1 MSWIA
6 LLTRESTVPIRRIAM
21 GSAMSGA
28 CRSAVLGTV
37 IGALGVVGDYQKT
50 LEYLF
55 FFILLVVA
63 YKLLHAFE
71 LERISAEVEDIA
83 HRMRTRIIDKLQCAE
98 LRHHEKIS
106 RAEVLAGLN
115 NELPAITRAV
125 ITLFNAI
132 QAGTTIG
139 FTLFFI
145 GSMSQVAF
153 FFIFFGGA
161 ATVSAQVAI
170 FRRIRKDTGEL
181 YPLETSLN
189 EVVADALEGFRETKL
204 DGRKRAGV
212 LGTVSALSDRLTK
225 SRKKV
230 QKLLSQQL
238 VIAQVS
244 YMVMVGVVV
253 FVAPKV
259 DAAFEDTILRTAISM
274 IFLMGP
280 LNTFVGTFQV
290 LINVNAA
297 AHNVMELEATI
308 DALAREDASAD
319 IAENWARQIEAIETA
334 QPIEFK
340 TAITLS
346 AVGFVH
352 HTTPELHPF
361 RIGPID
367 LDLKRG
373 EIMLIVGGNG
383 SGKST
388 VLKVLTGLYRPTSG
402 SLAVDGVTIGSGNV
416 QQYREHFG
424 VIFADHHLFTRLY
437 GLEAVDLARLAELMD
452 LTGLTGKTSYTN
464 GRFDTIKLSTGQRKR
479 LALVE
484 MLMEDKQILVF
495 DEWAAEQDPPSRA
508 RFYGEIL
515 PDLKAKGKTIIAVSH
530 DDAFFHIADVTV
542 RMELG
547 KIASLERRNAGQ

>member
-1 MSWIA
+1 MSWIG
-6 LLTRESTVPIRRIAM
+6 LLTRESKVPIRRIAM
-21 GSAMSGA
+21 GSALSGA

-37 IGALGVVGDYQKT
+37 IGALGVVGDEQKT

-55 FFILLVVA
+55 FFILLVIA
-63 YKLLHAFE
+63 YKMLHSFE
-71 LERISAEVEDIA
+71 LERISSEVEDIA
-83 HRMRTRIIDKLQCAE
+83 HRMRTRIIGKLQCAE

-115 NELPAITRAV
+115 SELPAISRAV

-145 GSMSQVAF
+145 GSMSQTAF
-153 FFIFFGGA
+153 FFIFTGA
-161 ATVSAQVAI
+161 ALTLSAQAAI
-170 FRRIRKDTGEL
+170 FRRIRADTGAL
-181 YPLETSLN
+181 YPIETTLN
-189 EVVADALEGFRETKL
+189 EVVADALDGFRETKL
-204 DGRKRAGV
+204 DSRKRAGV
-212 LGTVSALSDRLTK
+212 LDTVAGLSRRL
-225 SRKKV
+225 SQGRKKV
-230 QKLLSQQL
+230 QKLLAQQL
-238 VIAQVS
+238 VIAQIS
-244 YMVMVGVVV
+244 YMVMIGVVI

-259 DAAFEDTILRTAISM
+259 DASFEDTILRTAISL

-280 LNTFVGTFQV
+280 LNTFVGSFQV

-297 AHNVMELEATI
+297 ADNVMALEATI
-308 DALAREDASAD
+308 DGLAREDASSD
-319 IAENWARQIEAIETA
+319 LAENWGQLIEKAETS
-334 QPIEFK
+334 PPVRLTSE
-340 TAITLS
+340 ITLS
-346 AVGFVH
+346 SVGFVH

-373 EIMLIVGGNG
+373 EIMLIIGGNG

-388 VLKVLTGLYRPTSG
+388 LLRVLTGLYRPTSG
-402 SLAVDGVTIGSGNV
+402 ILAVDGVPVGSGNV

-437 GLEAVDLARLAELMD
+437 GLEEVDLDRLAELLE
-452 LTGLTGKTSYTN
+452 LTGLKGKTSYAG
-464 GRFDTIKLSTGQRKR
+464 GRFDTLKLSTGQRKR

-542 RMELG
+542 RMEHG
-547 KIASLERRNAGQ
+547 KIVSQERRNAGQ